1 MKRKWNVA
9 MFALLFAAAL
19 LFAGSGRMD
28 VQAASVSWGG
38 RYAGTI
44 SKADDRQEYQ
54 VNLSSAGRIQLA
66 FTGEMSRVWISI
78 EDASGKAVWGREEH
92 KEGTENY
99 SIDLTKGAYTLVV
112 EQYSSYIGDYD
123 FSMSFTSANESF
135 SESNN
140 TRTIAS
146 KPTLGTRVNG
156 QIACNDEMDV
166 YKYTLSSA
174 GRITLTL
181 TSEMPTVWISV
192 ENASGDRVWGRDDA
206 KEGTTTYAIDLTA
219 GTYYVTVDQYS
230 SYTGNYNYLAS
241 FSSAGESFAEPNNSP
256 TYASAPLLGSTV
268 NGQIASNDEEDVYK
282 YVFSSDKKLTL
293 QMNNTMQVRVYLTD
307 ASGDRVWGSETPK
320 AGSTAYEIEV
330 SAGTYYLYV
339 EQYGSYTGTY
349 SFALSEYVAPPQ
361 PQEETPATTV
371 KPKKTQISQV
381 KSSGSRKI
389 VIVWK
394 IKADVAGYQIQ
405 CSPKKNFKK
414 GTKTY
419 LIKGTKKS
427 SKVIKKLKAKKKY
440 FVRIRSFTKV
450 KVNGKTKKVFS
461 AWSKVQKVKVRK

>member
-1 MKRKWNVA
+1 M
-9 MFALLFAAAL
+9 
-19 LFAGSGRMD
+19 
-28 VQAASVSWGG
+28 
-38 RYAGTI
+38 
-44 SKADDRQEYQ
+44 
-54 VNLSSAGRIQLA
+54 VNLSSAGCIRLHY
-66 FTGEMSRVWISI
+66 TSDMSQSI
-78 EDASGKAVWGREEH
+78 VS
-92 KEGTENY
+92 
-99 SIDLTKGAYTLVV
+99 L
-112 EQYSSYIGDYD
+112 
-123 FSMSFTSANESF
+123 
-135 SESNN
+135 
-140 TRTIAS
+140 
-146 KPTLGTRVNG
+146 
-156 QIACNDEMDV
+156 
-166 YKYTLSSA
+166 LSS
-174 GRITLTL
+174 
-181 TSEMPTVWISV
+181 
-192 ENASGDRVWGRDDA
+192 SGDEVWKEYP
-206 KEGTTTYAIDLTA
+206 KEGTTTYEIDLTKGTYTLKVKGRLNSESYWGDFNWNMDFESA
-219 GTYYVTVDQYS
+219 NESFAETNNTITDASKPLFGQRVYGQLACNDENDIYKYVLPSAGRIALTFNSEISSQEIYFEDASGEKVWGTQYPKEGSTVYNIDLTKGTYYLNVEKRNLNDEYN
-230 SYTGNYNYLAS
+230 GNYNYLAS

-349 SFALSEYVAPPQ
+349 SFALSEYVAPRQ

-440 FVRIRSFTKV
+440 FVRIRSFSKV
-450 KVNGKTKKVFS
+450 KINGKTKKVFS